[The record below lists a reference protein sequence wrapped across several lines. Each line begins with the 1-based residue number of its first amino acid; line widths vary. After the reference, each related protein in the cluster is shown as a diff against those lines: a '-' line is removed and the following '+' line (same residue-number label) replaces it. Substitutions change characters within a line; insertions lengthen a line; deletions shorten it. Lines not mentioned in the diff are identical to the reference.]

1 MIKIWKATFS
11 NGEDWHIM
19 GERGTVM
26 FAAARYAAQ
35 LSQAVPERIKFKLEY
50 VRWVRS

>member
-1 MIKIWKATFS
+1 MIKIWKTTFS
-11 NGEDWHIM
+11 NGEEWHIM

-35 LSQAVPERIKFKLEY
+35 LGQAASERVKFNLEY
-50 VRWVRS
+50 VKWVKG